1 MPKSVQIEYRNLV
14 KRMAELEKIKE
25 ARQSSI
31 NQTTKTQIKETLKPR
46 NVTLDPTK
54 LIAINNNLEE
64 QIALSR

>member
-1 MPKSVQIEYRNLV
+1 MQIEYRNLV

-31 NQTTKTQIKETLKPR
+31 NQTAKTQIKETLKPR

-64 QIALSR
+64 QIAMSR